1 MVIAIPH
8 NRNKLVFILEK
19 KTGDDKFQK
28 VLMEVKKGLFK
39 ELFEELPEEIKA
51 LIDIYNIWRK
61 EQENMAYLKKVV
73 EDIESGKVVLSEHEL
88 IKE

>member
-1 MVIAIPH
+1 M
-8 NRNKLVFILEK
+8 EK

-73 EDIESGKVVLSEHEL
+73 EDIESGKVVLSEHEV